1 MIRFKVNGK
10 EKTFD
15 GDPDMPLLWYLRDVA
30 QLTGTKFGCGM
41 SLMRSLHGA
50 PERRG
55 DPFLHHSHER
65 SGRRR
70 HHDH

>member
-30 QLTGTKFGCGM
+30 ATHGNEVRLRHGIVRRM
-41 SLMRSLHGA
+41 HGA
-50 PERRG
+50 PEWRG
-55 DPFLHHSHER
+55 DSLLHHSHEG
-65 SGRRR
+65 SRR
-70 HHDH
+70 HRDHYD